1 MRESEGQQVVRYL
14 DRLKLQIRDKI
25 GVHVLCNLNEAK
37 NITLRAELML
47 QEKSTRFDGSSRRFR
62 TEGPSMSV
70 AEKDKVVLE
79 GQKGVSEKVGDK
91 GMGKKPIEPRDSTK

>member
-47 QEKSTRFDGSSRRFR
+47 QDKSTRFDGGNKRFR
-62 TEGPSMSV
+62 MEGSNMSV
-70 AEKDKVVLE
+70 AEKDKVIPE
-79 GQKGVSEKVGDK
+79 G
-91 GMGKKPIEPRDSTK
+91 